1 MSSKKVHYVDNAKL
15 FDAMKTYLSELEKAK
30 KKNTQTPQIP
40 AYIGECIMKISTLLL
55 FLVTFK

>member
-40 AYIGECIMKISTLLL
+40 AYIGECIMKISTHQIGRAH
-55 FLVTFK
+55 V